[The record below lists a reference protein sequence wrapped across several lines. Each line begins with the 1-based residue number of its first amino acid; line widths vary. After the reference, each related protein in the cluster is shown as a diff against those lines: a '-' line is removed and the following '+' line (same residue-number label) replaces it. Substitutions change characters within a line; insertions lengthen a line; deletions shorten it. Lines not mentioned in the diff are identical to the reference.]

1 MMAQPERV
9 ALESGEWEGEYIDAA
24 GHRGK
29 LSLKLEATSERVTGS
44 YELAVRAEDRQQII
58 RGEIEGL
65 HSENRVEMQLR
76 LGESKEAMK
85 YSAQVSSARSHAEQA
100 MFGLVSAAPGSDF
113 EGGVW
118 IAWRYR
124 GSGG

>member
-1 MMAQPERV
+1 MAQPARV

-29 LSLKLEATSERVTGS
+29 LSLKLDASADRVTGS
-44 YELAVRAEDRQQII
+44 YQLTLRAEDRPQII
-58 RGEIEGL
+58 RGDIQGV
-65 HSENRVEMQLR
+65 HSEDRLEMQLR
-76 LGESKEAMK
+76 LGESREEMK
-85 YSAQVSSARSHAEQA
+85 YSAQVSSARTHAEQA
-100 MFGLVSAAPGSDF
+100 MFGLVTAAPGSDF

-124 GSGG
+124 GSKG